1 MSPDLHAYTYRNITI
16 SGLPGCGST
25 TLLQLLKEALQ
36 FDGWKGF
43 SGGEFMREYA
53 KEKGL
58 FREEAGLHHSAAHYE
73 DDFDRKIDFGMR
85 EKLENEEKWILESWL
100 SGFMAQGVPG
110 TLKVLMI
117 CSDDAVRVD
126 RIVNRDSVDVMAAKK
141 NMFARYQANLSKWSR
156 MYKDQWEEWVVQTGK
171 VKPEAQIDFWLPELY
186 DVVIDTYS
194 HNQQQSLDIVL
205 NAIEKKSASS

>member
-1 MSPDLHAYTYRNITI
+1 MSTDIHTYTYRNITV

-25 TLLQLLKEALQ
+25 TLLQMLKEELQ

-58 FREEAGLHHSAAHYE
+58 FKENAGIHHDASHYE
-73 DDFDRKIDFGMR
+73 DEFDRQIDFGMR
-85 EKLENEEKWILESWL
+85 EKLETEEKWILESWL
-100 SGFMAQGVPG
+100 SGFMAQGVEG

-126 RIVNRDSVDVMAAKK
+126 RIVNRDGVDVGAAKE
-141 NMFARYQANLSKWSR
+141 NMFARYQANLAKWRR
-156 MYKDQWEEWVVQTGK
+156 MYGDQWDEWVVKTGT
-171 VKPEAQIDFWLPELY
+171 VKPEAEIDFWLPELY

-205 NAIEKKSASS
+205 HAIQKETPTR

>member
-1 MSPDLHAYTYRNITI
+1 MSTLHDYHYRNITI

-25 TLLQLLKEALQ
+25 TLLQLLKEELQ

-58 FREEAGLHHSAAHYE
+58 FKENAGIHHDARHYE

-85 EKLENEEKWILESWL
+85 EKLETEEKWILESWL
-100 SGFMAQGVPG
+100 SGFMAQEVVG
-110 TLKVLMI
+110 TLKILMI

-126 RIVNRDSVDVMAAKK
+126 RIVNRDSVNVQEAKA

-156 MYKDQWEEWVVQTGK
+156 MYQDQWAEWVVKTGK
-171 VKPEAQIDFWLPELY
+171 VPAEAKIDFWRPELY

-194 HNQQQSLDIVL
+194 HNQQQSLDLVL
-205 NAIEKKSASS
+205 HAIQKKSTTV